1 MTALIR
7 NPLAKGIMS
16 LVAFCFLCLQVVC
29 VLPGEARAGAKDE
42 LKTIKYKYYFRGN
55 YDKAITELQSFLN
68 QKSLERSLVV
78 EAREYLAASLILSG
92 ATPEGK
98 AQYMKLLKE
107 DANYPGP
114 DPSVFKSMIVS
125 TYDEAKAEYASM
137 VIRTVPDTAM
147 LDGEAASMPDATT
160 QGKPIYK
167 KWWFYAAMGA
177 VLLVVVGAAAGGNS
191 GDEEVAQDKG
201 NVKVGVV
208 IP

>member
-1 MTALIR
+1 MTALIK
-7 NPLAKGIMS
+7 NPVAKGIMS

-29 VLPGEARAGAKDE
+29 VLPGEAHAGAKDE

-55 YDKAITELQSFLN
+55 YDKAITELQSFLD
-68 QKSLERSLVV
+68 QKALDRSLVV
-78 EAREYLAASLILSG
+78 EATEYLAASLILSG

-98 AQYMKLLKE
+98 AQYVELLKE

-125 TYDEAKAEYASM
+125 TYNEAKAEYASM

-147 LDGEAASMPDATT
+147 LDGAAASMPDAAAP
-160 QGKPIYK
+160 GKPIYK
-167 KWWFYAAMGA
+167 KWWFYATMGA
-177 VLLVVVGAAAGGNS
+177 VLLVVGAAVGGSS
-191 GDEEVAQDKG
+191 GEEEVAQDRG
-201 NVKVGVV
+201 TVKVGVV